1 MKPIQTQAHYT
12 EWLTAE
18 QMHDDSKEWL
28 SELKFIRDEHLF
40 FIDLITTFT
49 MQLVDSKKFASN
61 KEVIDTLNRS
71 QKRNN
76 SIIEAVKI
84 HENQLQIMVDGV
96 DELAKENAYIKEHR
110 DLILVITEFL
120 KEYQAVKKQLFTIIK
135 NIKKEEKQK
144 RLIDRK

>member
-12 EWLTAE
+12 KWLTAE

-28 SELKFIRDEHLF
+28 SELNFIRDEHLF

-49 MQLVDSKKFASN
+49 MQLVASKKFASN

-71 QKRNN
+71 QKRNH

-96 DELAKENAYIKEHR
+96 DELAKEKAYIKEHR
-110 DLILVITEFL
+110 DLIIVITEFL
-120 KEYQAVKKQLFTIIK
+120 KEYQALKKQLFTIIK